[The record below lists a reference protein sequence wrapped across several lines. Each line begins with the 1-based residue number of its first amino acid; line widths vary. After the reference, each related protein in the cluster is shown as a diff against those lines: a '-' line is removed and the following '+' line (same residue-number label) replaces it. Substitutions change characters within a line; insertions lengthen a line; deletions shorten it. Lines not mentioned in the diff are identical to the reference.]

1 MSALRLVNNILRVA
15 ATPEGQEVLRVG
27 VQFMETLIQQRDPRR
42 LQRMEQRLRRLEQE
56 RQAVLK
62 QLQEAQRLN
71 REAQETLDT
80 LRDAWEACE
89 AEADID
95 TH

>member
-27 VQFMETLIQQRDPRR
+27 VQFMETLIQ
-42 LQRMEQRLRRLEQE
+42 QRLRRLEQE